1 MSLNAL
7 NRDKSKFCLLN
18 SAGVAWEYTQSIWHV
33 EVLFANL
40 HTCLYGS
47 QVTGFL
53 GVEPPTVY
61 EYLYSANNG
70 FMVEV

>member
-1 MSLNAL
+1 M
-7 NRDKSKFCLLN
+7 
-18 SAGVAWEYTQSIWHV
+18 AWDYTQSIWHV
-33 EVLFANL
+33 EVLSANL

-53 GVEPPTVY
+53 GVDPPTVT
-61 EYLYSANNG
+61 ECLYSANNG